1 MVTERSTL
9 YIVATPIGNLADISA
24 RGAAVLAGVDMIAC
38 EDTRHSQ
45 RLLDHLQINK
55 PLRAYHEHSDG
66 SADTKL
72 IESLAA
78 GQSIALIS
86 DAGTPLIAD
95 PGYRLVGAAR
105 AAGIK
110 VVAIPG
116 PCAAIAALS
125 IAGLPSD
132 QFRFCGFLPAR
143 ASARDKALEQL
154 ADDRATLIFY
164 EAPHRIVE
172 SLEAMAAVWGGERRA
187 AIGRELTKAFET
199 LLDGS
204 LAELAARV
212 AIDRDQQRGE
222 IVVIVAGNSTQQ
234 GSTVEQRR
242 VLTVLLRELPLKRAA
257 AVAAELLGGDKRSYY
272 RLGLEL
278 QGRAN

>member
-1 MVTERSTL
+1 MVTQRSTL
-9 YIVATPIGNLADISA
+9 YVVATPIGNLNDISQRA
-24 RGAAVLAGVDMIAC
+24 AAVLAEVDLIAC

-45 RLLDHLQINK
+45 RLLDHLQLKK
-55 PLRAYHEHSDG
+55 PLRPYHEHSEG
-66 SADTKL
+66 NAEQSL
-72 IESLAA
+72 LESLAA

-95 PGYRLVGAAR
+95 PGFRLVQRAR
-105 AAGIK
+105 AEGFDVIT
-110 VVAIPG
+110 VPG

-143 ASARDKALEQL
+143 NSAREKILEQL

-172 SLEAMAAVWGGERRA
+172 SLRAMAAVWGGDRRA
-187 AIGRELTKAFET
+187 ALGRELTKTFET

-204 LAELAARV
+204 LAELAERV
-212 AIDRDQQRGE
+212 ESDRDQQRGE
-222 IVVIVAGNSTQQ
+222 IVVVVAGKPAEQSD
-234 GSTVEQRR
+234 SVEQQR
-242 VLTVLLRELPLKRAA
+242 VLTILLRELPLKRAA
-257 AVAAELLGGDKRSYY
+257 AVAAQLLGGDKRSFYQM
-272 RLGLEL
+272 GLSL
-278 QGRAN
+278 RQARD

>member
-1 MVTERSTL
+1 M
-9 YIVATPIGNLADISA
+9 VATPIGNLNDISKRA
-24 RGAAVLAGVDMIAC
+24 AAVLAEVDLIAC

-45 RLLDHLQINK
+45 RLLDHLQLK
-55 PLRAYHEHSDG
+55 KTLRPYHEHSEG
-66 SADTKL
+66 NAEQSL
-72 IESLAA
+72 LESLAA

-95 PGYRLVGAAR
+95 PGFRLVQRAR
-105 AAGIK
+105 AEGFDVIT
-110 VVAIPG
+110 VPG

-143 ASARDKALEQL
+143 NSAREKILEQL

-172 SLEAMAAVWGGERRA
+172 SLRAMAAVWGGDRRA
-187 AIGRELTKAFET
+187 ALGRELTKTFET

-204 LAELAARV
+204 LAELAERV
-212 AIDRDQQRGE
+212 ESDRDQQRGE
-222 IVVIVAGNSTQQ
+222 IVVVVAGKPAEQSD
-234 GSTVEQRR
+234 SVEQQR
-242 VLTVLLRELPLKRAA
+242 VLTILLRELPLKRAA
-257 AVAAELLGGDKRSYY
+257 AVAAQLLGGDKRSFYQM
-272 RLGLEL
+272 GLSL
-278 QGRAN
+278 RQARD

>member
-1 MVTERSTL
+1 MVTERATL
-9 YIVATPIGNLADISA
+9 YIVATPIGNLADITQRA
-24 RGAAVLAGVDMIAC
+24 VAVLAEVDVIAC

-45 RLLDHLQINK
+45 RLLDHLQIKK

-66 SADTKL
+66 SADNKL
-72 IESLAA
+72 VESLAA

-95 PGYRLVGAAR
+95 PGYRLVAAAR

-116 PCAAIAALS
+116 PCAAVAALS

-143 ASARDKALEQL
+143 ASARTKALEQL

-172 SLEAMAAVWGGERRA
+172 SLAAMAATWGGERRA
-187 AIGRELTKAFET
+187 AIGRELTKTFET

-204 LAELAARV
+204 LAELAERV
-212 AIDRDQQRGE
+212 AVDRDQQRGE
-222 IVVIVAGNSTQQ
+222 IVVIVAGDSAAQ
-234 GSTVEQRR
+234 SSSVEQRR
-242 VLTVLLRELPLKRAA
+242 VLSVLLRELPLKRAA
-257 AVAAELLGGDKRSYY
+257 AVAAELLGGDKRSFYQ
-272 RLGLEL
+272 LGLAL
-278 QGRAN
+278 QGRDG

>member
-1 MVTERSTL
+1 MVTERATL
-9 YIVATPIGNLADISA
+9 YIVATPIGNLADITQRA
-24 RGAAVLAGVDMIAC
+24 AAVLAGVDAIAC

-45 RLLDHLQINK
+45 RLLDHLQIKK

-66 SADTKL
+66 SADNKL
-72 IESLAA
+72 VESLAA

-95 PGYRLVGAAR
+95 PGYRLVAAAR

-116 PCAAIAALS
+116 PCAAVAALS

-143 ASARDKALEQL
+143 ASARNKALEQL

-172 SLEAMAAVWGGERRA
+172 SLAAMVAAWGGQRRA
-187 AIGRELTKAFET
+187 AIGRELTKTFET

-204 LAELAARV
+204 LTELAERV
-212 AIDRDQQRGE
+212 AADRDQQRGE
-222 IVVIVAGNSTQQ
+222 MVVIVAGDSAEQS
-234 GSTVEQRR
+234 STVEQRR
-242 VLTVLLRELPLKRAA
+242 VLSVLLRELPLKRAA
-257 AVAAELLGGDKRSYY
+257 AVAAELLGGDKRSFYQ
-272 RLGLEL
+272 LGLAL
-278 QGRAN
+278 QGRDS